1 MMSPAHRLADVLRQ
15 RPARR
20 RLGLGVSSMRVSAV
34 VMDRERIIWAAN
46 HVREEA
52 TPLRETI
59 RALLAEYPGK
69 GFAHRWARPRV
80 TVAIGAA
87 AAQLK
92 RVSGIS
98 DAASSEGLPR
108 DHLSRFFLVNGVP
121 VSPSGIRWVDAHT
134 GWVAA
139 VDAPVIT
146 EVRDG
151 CRDGHWRLHGV
162 VPTAV
167 ALERAVEESRFA
179 VADGDIVTD
188 ISFAGGRLDSA
199 RRIMRSGGADL
210 RQPRLVSALRALGE
224 SGSVVADAFGAAH
237 IAKDEPLA
245 ISDDAGAARAAP
257 SRARTLR
264 AGSAC
269 VLAIIM
275 ATFAPAFLA
284 ARQGAAAR
292 VRLVALGPQLR
303 ATLDSQRL
311 LARTT
316 AALASFTA
324 FEQSRQ
330 PVTILLSDITRALPA
345 KSALLEF
352 QVDSS
357 GAGTLVALAPRAA
370 QVVGALERVPGVTS
384 PAIVGPV
391 TQDAVGGHS
400 LDRVTVRFVLV
411 PSSQRAVR

>member
-80 TVAIGAA
+80 TVAIGAT

-345 KSALLEF
+345 ESALLEF

>member
-237 IAKDEPLA
+237 IAKHEPLA

-345 KSALLEF
+345 ESALLEF

>member
-20 RLGLGVSSMRVSAV
+20 CLGLGVSSMRVSAV

-345 KSALLEF
+345 ESALLEF

>member
-245 ISDDAGAARAAP
+245 IPDEAGAARAAP

-345 KSALLEF
+345 ESALLEF

>member
-1 MMSPAHRLADVLRQ
+1 
-15 RPARR
+15 
-20 RLGLGVSSMRVSAV
+20 
-34 VMDRERIIWAAN
+34 
-46 HVREEA
+46 
-52 TPLRETI
+52 
-59 RALLAEYPGK
+59 
-69 GFAHRWARPRV
+69 
-80 TVAIGAA
+80 
-87 AAQLK
+87 
-92 RVSGIS
+92 
-98 DAASSEGLPR
+98 
-108 DHLSRFFLVNGVP
+108 
-121 VSPSGIRWVDAHT
+121 
-134 GWVAA
+134 
-139 VDAPVIT
+139 
-146 EVRDG
+146 
-151 CRDGHWRLHGV
+151 
-162 VPTAV
+162 
-167 ALERAVEESRFA
+167 

-345 KSALLEF
+345 ESALLEF

>member
-46 HVREEA
+46 HVRVEA

-292 VRLVALGPQLR
+292 VRVVALGPQLR

-345 KSALLEF
+345 ESALLEF

>member
-345 KSALLEF
+345 ESALLEF